1 MSHRHSFA
9 VMAYKDAPFLEEAV
23 ASVLSNDG
31 KSDVY
36 LTTSTPSERISE
48 IAEKNGIPLHV
59 NTGKAGI
66 VGDWQFAL
74 SKATTPYV
82 TLVDQDDRYDPEYA
96 PLVILAFDKYP
107 ESQIVF
113 TNYEEID
120 NSGAVRPSNR
130 TLRVKRVLL
139 LPFRFRMS
147 LASRFGRRLI
157 LRFGN
162 PVCSPAVTYNLPQL
176 GGWELFDESYAMS
189 LDWEAWL
196 RMADKPGRFT
206 YLQRSLLQHRIHE
219 GTQTSTGLRDGRR
232 FAEDLNLY
240 RRLWPAPVARF
251 LAGRYSAS
259 YETNA

>member
-206 YLQRSLLQHRIHE
+206 YLHRSLLQHRIHE

>member
-1 MSHRHSFA
+1 VSHRHSFA

-206 YLQRSLLQHRIHE
+206 YLHRSLLQHRIHE

>member
-1 MSHRHSFA
+1 
-9 VMAYKDAPFLEEAV
+9 MAYKDAPFLEDAV
-23 ASVLSNDG
+23 ASVLRG
-31 KSDVY
+31 AGQSDVY
-36 LTTSTPSERISE
+36 VTTSTPSERISG

-82 TLVDQDDRYDPEYA
+82 TLVDQDDRYDPDYA
-96 PLVILAFDKYP
+96 RLVILAFDKYP

-113 TNYEEID
+113 TNYVEID

-130 TLRVKRVLL
+130 TLGVKRVLL
-139 LPFRFRMS
+139 WPFHFRMS

-176 GGWELFDESYAMS
+176 GGWQLFDEDYAMS

-206 YLQRSLLQHRIHE
+206 YLRRALEQHRLHE

-232 FAEDLNLY
+232 YAEDLKLY
-240 RRLWPAPVARF
+240 RRLWPAPIARF
-251 LAGRYSAS
+251 LAARYSAS
-259 YETNA
+259 YETNS

>member
-1 MSHRHSFA
+1 
-9 VMAYKDAPFLEEAV
+9 MAYKDAPFLEDAV
-23 ASVLSNDG
+23 ASVLRG
-31 KSDVY
+31 AGQSDVY
-36 LTTSTPSERISE
+36 VTTSTPSERISG

-82 TLVDQDDRYDPEYA
+82 TLVDQDDRYDPDYA
-96 PLVILAFDKYP
+96 PLVISAFDKYP

-120 NSGAVRPSNR
+120 SSGAVRPSNR

-139 LPFRFRMS
+139 WPFRFRMS

-176 GGWELFDESYAMS
+176 GGWQLFDEGYAMS

-206 YLQRSLLQHRIHE
+206 YLHRSLLQHRIHGE
-219 GTQTSTGLRDGRR
+219 TQTSTGLRDGRR
-232 FAEDLNLY
+232 YAEDLNLY
-240 RRLWPAPVARF
+240 KRLWPALIARF
-251 LAGRYSAS
+251 LAGRYAAS
-259 YETNA
+259 YETNS